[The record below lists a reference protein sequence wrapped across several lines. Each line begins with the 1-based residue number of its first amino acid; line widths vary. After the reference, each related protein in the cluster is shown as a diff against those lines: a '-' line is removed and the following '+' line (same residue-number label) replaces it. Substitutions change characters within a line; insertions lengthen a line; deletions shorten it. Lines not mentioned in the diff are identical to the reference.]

1 MRVSLDVLLSKY
13 NNDVLDLHD
22 FDVHVQQRLCTLFFG
37 WLQINPLLCFWPIYS
52 TKHNRTKS
60 SMYTN
65 HGYDKTHTQN
75 PLILRRNDI
84 SFGHADQYDRNGK
97 VSVYESRIIL
107 NSSLISTTG
116 KTLTVKDISRPK
128 TRKNVW
134 KSKIYGSKKNKTKSN
149 MNPQY
154 TGISRLSGYIYQVSL
169 CL

>member
-1 MRVSLDVLLSKY
+1 M
-13 NNDVLDLHD
+13 
-22 FDVHVQQRLCTLFFG
+22 
-37 WLQINPLLCFWPIYS
+37 
-52 TKHNRTKS
+52 
-60 SMYTN
+60 N

-128 TRKNVW
+128 IRKNF
-134 KSKIYGSKKNKTKSN
+134 
-149 MNPQY
+149 
-154 TGISRLSGYIYQVSL
+154 
-169 CL
+169 